1 MKIVYLKTADMKEFK
16 SNIEEDT
23 LNNKD
28 FRKVMYT
35 SKYLQL
41 VLMSLKP
48 GEDTGPE
55 IHNNNIQL
63 LHFERGKGKCII
75 DGFELPVEKGDE
87 IVVPPGSNHNV
98 INTDA
103 TEELKMYAI
112 YTRPKTDIADTAKE
126 FS

>member
-1 MKIVYLKTADMKEFK
+1 MKGHT
-16 SNIEEDT
+16 SNIGEDA
-23 LNNKD
+23 LKNKN
-28 FRKVMYT
+28 FIKVIYT

-48 GEDTGPE
+48 GEDTGAE

-63 LHFERGKGKCII
+63 LHFEGGKGKCII
-75 DGFELPVEKGDE
+75 DGFEVPVEKGDE
-87 IVVPPGSNHNV
+87 IVVPAGSNHNV

-103 TEELKMYAI
+103 NEELKLYAI
-112 YTRPKTDIADTAKE
+112 YTPPELEAGIVIPTKD